1 MKLLKIS
8 FILLFFIISM
18 GLVYAP
24 DCANGTVNADILPT
38 DDVGSFT
45 DLKNDIDTTNVTLEI
60 TKDYINDDCS
70 DSIKIEKDNILI
82 NGNGHALDGNNNAIF
97 YTAGTNITF
106 NNLIFMNAQ
115 YGGGSAVYNSG
126 LLILNNVTFI
136 NNSAGMG
143 AAIMNFGSVILNDCT
158 FINNNANLGA
168 AISNGGSVILN
179 DCTFINNTA
188 GSGGAIYNMGVMDL
202 DGVVFINNSAQ
213 YGSAICNDGEAD
225 LDNGVF
231 INNSAERSG
240 TVYNGGLLDLVDGV
254 FINNS
259 AQGGGA
265 ILNTGSADLVDGVF
279 INNSAQDGGAIFNT
293 GSADLVDGV
302 FINNSAQ
309 YGGAIYDLSNI
320 SCKNSKFMDNAAL
333 FGSAVYTMNALERV
347 SFDACRFESKC
358 FGKYG
363 LVVIY
368 YSNLLINNSLFTN
381 SSAEYAPAIFIW
393 SGSAI
398 TINNTHFIDL
408 KAAQTAGAVAAYGYE
423 RISVENSWFINTT
436 SAKNGGAV
444 FIDKNNGQLT
454 EGSVNICNSSF
465 INASSNYGGAYVQ
478 LSNNLT
484 LSNSEFVDCR
494 SNYDGGA
501 IYLSDVVAEIR
512 NSSFVSNKNGEHD
525 DCPTYGG
532 AIYFDYGNLSVY
544 GSRFINNSA
553 FIGGGTLGIYDSLYL
568 ISDSTFDGGE
578 AIHATFKRNGSEV
591 VNCLGNY
598 SICDDEVF
606 YPQVVIGS
614 EMELTLV
621 TNEINV
627 ETLPIRFDLR
637 DFNWNAS
644 VTDQGY
650 STACWAFASAE
661 ALESALLKSSG
672 LNIHFSEN
680 NMQNTMLLY
689 SRYGSAYVGGAI
701 NVVAVGYLLSWL
713 GPILD
718 ENDTFDEVGKI
729 SPVFQSNLHVQDI
742 VFLRNMNQDNVDIIK
757 RTILN
762 CGALCCNI
770 YGDGIRS
777 GIYPYYDSKT
787 CSQYVPLDLSSDH
800 AIVVI
805 GWDDTFSADNFA
817 VTPPGDGAW
826 ICQNSYG
833 EEFGDGG
840 CFYVSYYDKTI
851 GVNLFG
857 ILGVLFEN
865 TVSYN
870 KNYQY
875 DFIGIWG
882 FLDND
887 DDVDRHGMP
896 ITYANRFTAVD
907 DDLMAA
913 VGTYFN
919 QSGVNFTIKIEVN
932 GETLLTQEGV
942 SPYGGYHTIKL
953 NKYVSVKKG
962 DKFVVYVT
970 SNTLPVSKSPRLKY
984 ESNVSMTDYWGNWTD
999 IFVKYN
1005 SVACIKAYTLE
1016 DDSRIIDNNDISVDY
1031 GGGKCFTVKVTTVDG
1046 HAVVGAVVEFTV
1058 NGKTAPVK
1066 TGTDGIAKV
1075 IITDVPGK
1083 YAIKTVYNGKTYI
1096 NKVTVKQVLTASK
1109 VTVKKTAKKFT
1120 LKAILKI
1127 NGKLVKGKKIT
1138 FKFNGKTYKVKT
1150 NSKGIAQKTL
1160 NKNVIKKLRKGKTY
1174 TVKVTYLNDAI
1185 KTTVKVR

>member
-1 MKLLKIS
+1 MKLLKIT
-8 FILLFFIISM
+8 FILLFLIISM
-18 GLVYAP
+18 GIVSAQ
-24 DCANGTVNADILPT
+24 DCANGTVNADILQT
-38 DDVGSFT
+38 DDIGSFS
-45 DLKNDIDTTNVTLEI
+45 DLKNDINTTNATLEI
-60 TKDYINDDCS
+60 TKDYINGNCS
-70 DSIKIEKDNILI
+70 NGIRIEKDNITI
-82 NGNGHALDGNNNAIF
+82 NGNGHALDGNNKAIF
-97 YTAGTNITF
+97 YNAATNTTL

-115 YGGGSAVYNSG
+115 YESGSAVYNSG

-136 NNSAGMG
+136 NNSAGAG
-143 AAIMNFGSVILNDCT
+143 AAIMNFGSVILNGCT
-158 FINNNANLGA
+158 FINNSANMGA

-188 GSGGAIYNMGVMDL
+188 GSGGVIYNMGVMDF
-202 DGVVFINNSAQ
+202 DGAVFINNAAQ
-213 YGSAICNDGEAD
+213 FGSAICNDGAVD
-225 LDNGVF
+225 LVDGVF
-231 INNSAERSG
+231 INNSAEHSG
-240 TVYNGGLLDLVDGV
+240 TVYNGGLLDLVNGV

-259 AQGGGA
+259 AQQGGA
-265 ILNTGSADLVDGVF
+265 IINAGSVDLV
-279 INNSAQDGGAIFNT
+279 N
-293 GSADLVDGV
+293 GV

-309 YGGAIYDLSNI
+309 YGGAIYDISNI

-333 FGSAVYTMNALERV
+333 FGSAVYTIDALERV

-454 EGSVNICNSSF
+454 EGSVNIYNSSF

-501 IYLSDVVAEIR
+501 IYLSDVSAEIR
-512 NSSFVSNKNGEHD
+512 NSSFVSNRNGEHD
-525 DCPTYGG
+525 DYPTYGG
-532 AIYFDYGNLSVY
+532 AIYCDYGNLSVH

-553 FIGGGTLGIYDSLYL
+553 FTGGGTIGIYDSLYL
-568 ISDSTFDGGE
+568 ISDSAFDGGE

-689 SRYGSAYVGGAI
+689 SRYGSTYVGGAI
-701 NVVAVGYLLSWL
+701 NGVAVGYLLSWL

-787 CSQYVPLDLSSDH
+787 CSQYVPVDLSSDH

-833 EEFGDGG
+833 EDFGDGG

-851 GVNLFG
+851 GVDFFA
-857 ILGVLFEN
+857 IVGVLFEN

-887 DDVDRHGMP
+887 DDVDRYGMP
-896 ITYANRFTAVD
+896 ITYANGFTAVD

-1031 GGGKCFTVKVTTVDG
+1031 GGGKCFSVKVATVDG
-1046 HAVVGAVVEFTV
+1046 RAVVGAVVEFTV

-1066 TGTDGIAKV
+1066 TGSDGIAK
-1075 IITDVPGK
+1075 IKITDVPGK
-1083 YAIKTVYNGKTYI
+1083 YAIKTVYNGKTYT

-1120 LKAILKI
+1120 LKATLKI
-1127 NGKLVKGKKIT
+1127 NGKPQKGKWIS
-1138 FKFNGKTYKVKT
+1138 FKFAGKTYKVKT
-1150 NSKGIAQKTL
+1150 NSKGVAQKTL
-1160 NKNVIKKLRKGKTY
+1160 DKKVINKLKKGKTY
-1174 TVKVTYLNDAI
+1174 TVKVTYLKDTI